1 MISYITGKILKIN
14 TGKDNFVDI
23 LTSGGV
29 GYRVFLTNKTNIIDN
44 DKEISLFTSF
54 HVREDAQT
62 LYGFLTETE
71 RNIYK
76 KLLTVSGIGPK
87 LGLAILSTYTKE
99 EVEKMIIEGDDV
111 GLSKTSGLGSK
122 GAQKIILELRGK
134 IDFKRIDTNEN
145 EELTD
150 LKNALKALGFSGESL
165 KQQLEKGEKIMK
177 KDKEIEIEELIKKV
191 LTE

>member
-29 GYRVFLTNKTNIIDN
+29 GYRVLLTKRTNIVDN
-44 DKEISLFTSF
+44 HENISLYTSF
-54 HVREDAQT
+54 HVREDSQT
-62 LYGFLTETE
+62 LFGFLTENE
-71 RNIYK
+71 RDFFE

-87 LGLAILSTYTKE
+87 LALAILSTYSKE
-99 EVEKMIIEGDDV
+99 EVEKMIVDGDDA

-134 IDFKRIDTNEN
+134 IDFKKIETSEN
-145 EELTD
+145 QELID
-150 LKNALKALGFSGESL
+150 LKNALKALGFSGEGL

-177 KDKEIEIEELIKKV
+177 KNKEIEIEELIKKV

>member
-29 GYRVFLTNKTNIIDN
+29 GYRVSLTKRTNIVDGG
-44 DKEISLFTSF
+44 DISLFTSF
-54 HVREDAQT
+54 HVREDSQT
-62 LYGFLTETE
+62 LFGFITESE
-71 RNIYK
+71 RDFFE

-87 LGLAILSTYTKE
+87 LGLAILSTYSKE
-99 EVEKMIIEGDDV
+99 EVERMIIEGDDA

-134 IDFKRIDTNEN
+134 IDFKKMETSEN

-150 LKNALKALGFSGESL
+150 LKNALKALGFSGEGL

-177 KDKEIEIEELIKKV
+177 TEKEIEIEELIKKV

>member
-14 TGKDNFVDI
+14 TGKENFVDI

-29 GYRVFLTNKTNIIDN
+29 GYRVFLTKRTNIIYN
-44 DKEISLFTSF
+44 HENISLYTSF
-54 HVREDAQT
+54 HVREDSQT
-62 LYGFLTETE
+62 LFGFLTENE
-71 RNIYK
+71 RDFFE

-87 LGLAILSTYTKE
+87 LALAILSTYSKE
-99 EVEKMIIEGDDV
+99 EVEKMIVDGDDV

-134 IDFKRIDTNEN
+134 IDFKKIETSEN
-145 EELTD
+145 EELID
-150 LKNALKALGFSGESL
+150 LKNALKALGFSGEGL

-177 KDKEIEIEELIKKV
+177 KNKEIEIEELIKKV